1 MWKMSM
7 WNALKANWNFINSK
21 IIAFDWCITMLVRS
35 WGVERSSV
43 WSAVLP
49 RLIPAHLLKVGD
61 LPTGKHEVAK
71 VAPSGEYLDK
81 DVGLKLPKRG
91 AFFGQ
96 RRACLGCSSEDFEM
110 AESKIRQKNPHSAD
124 WHLPHWLI
132 WPVIPVLSCAI
143 NDSGANGGN
152 GGKWRTFANG
162 KKRRAII
169 CGGIQVS
176 SWGNFTTKCKHTA
189 PVVAKPNEE
198 SKIRT

>member
-1 MWKMSM
+1 MHWRQIGISLIVKLLLLTDVLLCLLGAGE
-7 WNALKANWNFINSK
+7 WNAPPSGRPSCRVSSQPICWKLEIFRQENMKLLKLHQVENIWIK
-21 IIAFDWCITMLVRS
+21 MLVWSFRS
-35 WGVERSSV
+35 G
-43 WSAVLP
+43 
-49 RLIPAHLLKVGD
+49 
-61 LPTGKHEVAK
+61 
-71 VAPSGEYLDK
+71 
-81 DVGLKLPKRG
+81 G

-110 AESKIRQKNPHSAD
+110 AESKILPKNPHSAD
-124 WHLPHWLI
+124 RHLPHWLI
-132 WPVIPVLSCAI
+132 RPVIPVLSCAI

-162 KKRRAII
+162 KKRWAII

-198 SKIRT
+198 SKMRT